1 MLPNF
6 GSIFYLAILENNL
19 KAFFYISLVFYISQ
33 SKIPTMR
40 RFVVILILF
49 SLSSCLKNMKTSVDL
64 IVTDATIYKVDKAF
78 DTAQAMAIKNGKIV
92 GIGSNAQ
99 IQNNFQSDKNVDAKG
114 KFIYPGLID
123 AHCHFYGFGLSLQ
136 EVDLRGTKSMEEV
149 IQRIQ
154 AFQKEKKS
162 NFIVGNGWDQNDWSV
177 KEFPSKAILDKYFPD
192 IPVVLN
198 RVDGHAIIVNSK
210 VLALAGIT
218 KDTKALGGQIEI
230 KDGEP
235 TGILIDNPM
244 ELVFNIIPK
253 PSRKTQIAALL
264 DAEKVM
270 FDYGLTTVNDAGLD
284 PDVINLMDS
293 LQKAKA
299 MKLNVY
305 AMVTANQK
313 NIDLYLKKGI
323 YKTDNLDVRS
333 FKMYGDGALGSR
345 GACLH
350 KAYSDMPKQ
359 FGALLSSI
367 TQLKSVAQQ
376 IANSDFQLNS
386 HAIGDSANTVLLKI
400 YKEAL
405 TGKKDRRWK
414 IEHAQVLREQDF
426 DYFKTGVI
434 PSVQPTHAT
443 SDMYWAGDRLGKDR
457 LKNAYAYKK
466 LLDKAGVIALGTD
479 FPVEEVNPML
489 TFHAAVARKDS
500 KGYPKGGFQMENA
513 LTREETLKG
522 MTIWAAYSNFEE
534 KEKGSLEVGKWAD
547 FVIFD
552 RDIMKIIDSEILEM
566 KASRTYI
573 KGVKV
578 K

>member
-1 MLPNF
+1 M
-6 GSIFYLAILENNL
+6 
-19 KAFFYISLVFYISQ
+19 K
-33 SKIPTMR
+33 R
-40 RFVVILILF
+40 CILIF
-49 SLSSCLKNMKTSVDL
+49 SLLALTSCLKKNKTTVDS
-64 IVTDATIYKVDKAF
+64 IVTNATIYTVDKSFGKA
-78 DTAQAMAIKNGKIV
+78 TAMAVSDGKIV
-92 GIGSNAQ
+92 AVGSDDE
-99 IQNNFQSDKNVDAKG
+99 IRNNFESSNIIEAKG

-149 IQRIQ
+149 VKRIQ

-162 NFIVGNGWDQNDWSV
+162 NFIVGNGWDQNDWNI
-177 KEFPSKAILDKYFPD
+177 KEFPSKAILDKYFPN

-210 VLALAGIT
+210 ALALAGIT
-218 KDTKALGGQIEI
+218 KDTKADGGQIEI
-230 KDGEP
+230 KNGEL

-244 ELVFNIIPK
+244 GLVFNIIPK
-253 PSRKTQIAALL
+253 PSRKIQIAALL

-284 PDVINLMDS
+284 PDVINLIDS
-293 LQKAKA
+293 LQKAKV

-305 AMVTANQK
+305 AMVSASPK
-313 NIDLYLKKGI
+313 NIDMYLKKGI

-350 KAYSDMPKQ
+350 KAYSDMPDQ
-359 FGALLSSI
+359 HGALLAPASE
-367 TQLKSVAQQ
+367 LRSVAQR

-414 IEHAQVLREQDF
+414 IEHAQILREQDF
-426 DYFKTGVI
+426 DYFKFGII

-443 SDMYWAGDRLGKDR
+443 SDMYWAGDRLGKER

-466 LLDKAGVIALGTD
+466 LLQKSGVIALGTD

-500 KGYPKGGFQMENA
+500 KGYPRNGFQIENA
-513 LTREETLKG
+513 LSRKETLKG

-547 FVIFD
+547 FVIYD
-552 RDIMKIIDSEILEM
+552 KDIMKIMESEILEM
-566 KASRTYI
+566 KPSNAYL

>member
-1 MLPNF
+1 MKSVTLLLSLF
-6 GSIFYLAILENNL
+6 LL
-19 KAFFYISLVFYISQ
+19 ISCDQ
-33 SKIPTMR
+33 KNKI
-40 RFVVILILF
+40 
-49 SLSSCLKNMKTSVDL
+49 SVDT
-64 IVTDATIYKVDKAF
+64 IITNATIYTVNKNF
-78 DTAQAMAIKNGKIV
+78 STASAMAIKDGKIV
-92 GIGSNAQ
+92 ALGTDDEITNAYESE
-99 IQNNFQSDKNVDAKG
+99 NRVEAKG

-123 AHCHFYGFGLSLQ
+123 AHCHFYGFGLTLQ
-136 EVDLRGTKSMEEV
+136 EVDLRGTKSMAEV
-149 IQRIQ
+149 ITRIKT
-154 AFQKEKKS
+154 FQKEKNLK
-162 NFIVGNGWDQNDWSV
+162 FIVGNGWDQNDWEIKKYPTKEV
-177 KEFPSKAILDKYFPD
+177 LDAEFPDV
-192 IPVVLN
+192 PVVLN
-198 RVDGHAIIVNSK
+198 RIDGHAIIVNSK
-210 VLALAGIT
+210 ALKLAGIT
-218 KDTKALGGQIEI
+218 KNTKAVGGQIEMAN
-230 KDGEP
+230 GEP

-244 ELVFNIIPK
+244 DLVYKIIPK

-284 PDVINLMDS
+284 PEIIDLIDS
-293 LQKAKA
+293 LQKAKV
-299 MKLNVY
+299 MKINVY
-305 AMVTANQK
+305 AMITANQK

-359 FGALLSSI
+359 FGALLSPISG
-367 TQLKSVAQQ
+367 LKSVAKQ
-376 IANSDFQLNS
+376 IAASPFQLNT

-400 YKEAL
+400 YKEVL

-414 IEHAQVLREQDF
+414 IEHAQVLREGDF
-426 DYFKTGVI
+426 DYFKSGII

-443 SDMYWAGDRLGKDR
+443 SDMYWAGERLGKDR

-466 LLDKAGVIALGTD
+466 LLQKAGVIALGTD

-500 KGYPKGGFQMENA
+500 KEYPKGGFQMENA
-513 LTREETLKG
+513 LSREETLRG

-547 FVIFD
+547 FVMYD
-552 RDIMKIIDSEILEM
+552 QDLMKVEESQIVKM
-566 KASRTYI
+566 KPTHTYL
-573 KGVKV
+573 KGNRQK
-578 K
+578 

>member
-1 MLPNF
+1 MKP
-6 GSIFYLAILENNL
+6 Y
-19 KAFFYISLVFYISQ
+19 
-33 SKIPTMR
+33 
-40 RFVVILILF
+40 ILIF
-49 SLSSCLKNMKTSVDL
+49 SLLLLTSCLKKNKTAVDT
-64 IVTDATIYKVDKAF
+64 IVTNATIYTVDEAF
-78 DTAQAMAIKNGKIV
+78 DTATAMAVSDGKIV
-92 GIGSNAQ
+92 AVGSDDE
-99 IQNNFQSDKNVDAKG
+99 ILKSFESKNTIEAKG

-136 EVDLRGTKSMEEV
+136 EVDLRGTKSMEDV
-149 IQRIQ
+149 VKRIQ
-154 AFQKEKKS
+154 AFQIEKKS
-162 NFIVGNGWDQNDWSV
+162 NFIVGNGWDQNDWKI
-177 KEFPSKAILDKYFPD
+177 KEFPSKAILDKYFPN

-198 RVDGHAIIVNSK
+198 RVDGHAIIVNSRA
-210 VLALAGIT
+210 LALAGIT
-218 KDTKALGGQIEI
+218 KDTKAVGGQIEI
-230 KDGEP
+230 KNGEP
-235 TGILIDNPM
+235 TGILVDNPM
-244 ELVFNIIPK
+244 ELVFKIIPK

-284 PDVINLMDS
+284 PDIINLMDS
-293 LQKAKA
+293 LQKAKV

-305 AMVTANQK
+305 AMISANQK
-313 NIDLYLKKGI
+313 NIDMYLKKGI

-350 KAYSDMPKQ
+350 KSYSDMPKQ
-359 FGALLSSI
+359 YGALLSPI
-367 TQLKSVAQQ
+367 KELRSVAKQ

-405 TGKKDRRWK
+405 TGEKDRRWK

-426 DYFKTGVI
+426 DYFKSGII

-443 SDMYWAGDRLGKDR
+443 SDMYWAGERLGSDR

-466 LLDKAGVIALGTD
+466 LLKKSGIIALGTD

-500 KGYPKGGFQMENA
+500 KGYPRGGFQMENA
-513 LTREETLKG
+513 LTRIETLRG

-547 FVIFD
+547 FVIYD
-552 RDIMKIIDSEILEM
+552 KDIMKIDESKILEM
-566 KASRTYI
+566 KASNTYL

>member
-1 MLPNF
+1 MNR
-6 GSIFYLAILENNL
+6 Y
-19 KAFFYISLVFYISQ
+19 
-33 SKIPTMR
+33 
-40 RFVVILILF
+40 ILILALF
-49 SLSSCLKNMKTSVDL
+49 SLVSCVKKNKTTVDL
-64 IVTDATIYKVDKAF
+64 IITDATIYKVDKTF
-78 DTAQAMAIKNGKIV
+78 GTATAMAVSNGKV
-92 GIGSNAQ
+92 LAIGSNEEIA
-99 IQNNFQSDKNVDAKG
+99 NSYESKNTVDGKR

-123 AHCHFYGFGLSLQ
+123 AHCHFYGFGLNLQ
-136 EVDLRGTKSMEEV
+136 EVDLRGTKSMKE
-149 IQRIQ
+149 IIARIKT
-154 AFQKEKKS
+154 FQKEKNP
-162 NFIVGNGWDQNDWSV
+162 NFIVGNGWDQNDWDV
-177 KEFPSKAILDKYFPD
+177 KKYPTKAELDIEFSN

-198 RVDGHAIIVNSK
+198 RIDGHAILVNSK
-210 VLALAGIT
+210 ALNLAGIT
-218 KDTKALGGQIEI
+218 KDTKAVGGQIEMTN
-230 KDGEP
+230 GEL
-235 TGILIDNPM
+235 TGILVDNPM
-244 ELVFNIIPK
+244 DLVFKIIPK
-253 PSRKTQIAALL
+253 PSRKIQIAALL

-284 PDVINLMDS
+284 PGIINLIDS

-305 AMVTANQK
+305 AMISANQK

-345 GACLH
+345 GACMH
-350 KAYSDMPKQ
+350 KPYSDMPKQ
-359 FGALLSSI
+359 FGALLSPISE
-367 TQLKSVAQQ
+367 LKSIAKQ
-376 IANSDFQLNS
+376 IAASPFQLNS

-400 YKEAL
+400 YKEVL

-426 DYFKTGVI
+426 DYFKFGII

-443 SDMYWAGDRLGKDR
+443 SDMYWAEERLGKER

-466 LLDKAGVIALGTD
+466 LLQKAGIIALGTD

-500 KGYPKGGFQMENA
+500 KNYPKGGFQIENA

-547 FVIFD
+547 FVIYD
-552 RDIMKIIDSEILEM
+552 QDLLKIDENKIVKMKPTS
-566 KASRTYI
+566 TYL

>member
-1 MLPNF
+1 MKSFTLLLSLF
-6 GSIFYLAILENNL
+6 LL
-19 KAFFYISLVFYISQ
+19 ISCDQ
-33 SKIPTMR
+33 KNKI
-40 RFVVILILF
+40 
-49 SLSSCLKNMKTSVDL
+49 SVDT
-64 IVTDATIYKVDKAF
+64 IITNATIYTVNKNF
-78 DTAQAMAIKNGKIV
+78 STASAMAIKDGKIV
-92 GIGSNAQ
+92 ALGTDDEITNAYESE
-99 IQNNFQSDKNVDAKG
+99 NRVEAKG

-123 AHCHFYGFGLSLQ
+123 AHCHFYGFGLTLQ
-136 EVDLRGTKSMEEV
+136 EVDLRGTKSMAEV
-149 IQRIQ
+149 ITRIKT
-154 AFQKEKKS
+154 FQKEKNLK
-162 NFIVGNGWDQNDWSV
+162 FIVGNGWDQNDWEIKKYPTKEV
-177 KEFPSKAILDKYFPD
+177 LDAEFPDV
-192 IPVVLN
+192 PVVLN
-198 RVDGHAIIVNSK
+198 RIDGHAIIVNSEALK
-210 VLALAGIT
+210 LAGIT
-218 KDTKALGGQIEI
+218 KNTKAVGGQIEMVN
-230 KDGEP
+230 GEP

-244 ELVFNIIPK
+244 DLIYKIIPK

-284 PDVINLMDS
+284 PEIIDLIDS
-293 LQKAKA
+293 LQKAKV
-299 MKLNVY
+299 MKINVY
-305 AMVTANQK
+305 AMITANQK

-359 FGALLSSI
+359 FGALLSPISG
-367 TQLKSVAQQ
+367 LKSVAKQ
-376 IANSDFQLNS
+376 IAASPFQLNT

-400 YKEAL
+400 YKEVL

-414 IEHAQVLREQDF
+414 IEHAQVLREGDF
-426 DYFKTGVI
+426 DYFKSGII

-443 SDMYWAGDRLGKDR
+443 SDMYWAGERLGKDR

-466 LLDKAGVIALGTD
+466 LLQKAGVIALGTD

-500 KGYPKGGFQMENA
+500 KEYPKGGFQMENA
-513 LTREETLKG
+513 LSREETLRG

-547 FVIFD
+547 FVMYD
-552 RDIMKIIDSEILEM
+552 QDLMKVEESQIVKM
-566 KASRTYI
+566 KPTHTYL
-573 KGVKV
+573 KGNRQK
-578 K
+578 

>member
-19 KAFFYISLVFYISQ
+19 RAFFYISLVFYISQ

-136 EVDLRGTKSMEEV
+136 EVDLRGTKSMIEV

-218 KDTKALGGQIEI
+218 KHTKAVGGQIEI

-284 PDVINLMDS
+284 PDIINLMDS

-426 DYFKTGVI
+426 DYFKMGII

-443 SDMYWAGDRLGKDR
+443 SDMYWAVDRLGKDR

-466 LLDKAGVIALGTD
+466 LLDKVGVIALGTD

-566 KASRTYI
+566 KVSRTYI

>member
-6 GSIFYLAILENNL
+6 GSIFYFKTIENSVSV
-19 KAFFYISLVFYISQ
+19 FFYILLLFYISQ
-33 SKIPTMR
+33 SKILNMKR
-40 RFVVILILF
+40 YILIFTLL
-49 SLSSCLKNMKTSVDL
+49 SLTSCLKNVKTSVDL
-64 IVTDATIYKVDKAF
+64 IITDATIYKVDKNF
-78 DTAQAMAIKNGKIV
+78 DKANAMAIKDGKIV
-92 GIGSNAQ
+92 AIGSNAE
-99 IQNNFQSDKNVDAKG
+99 IVNNYQSDKNVNAKG

-136 EVDLRGTKSMEEV
+136 EVDLRGTKSMDEV
-149 IQRIQ
+149 IKRIQ
-154 AFQKEKKS
+154 EFQKLKKS
-162 NFIVGNGWDQNDWSV
+162 SFIVGNGWDQNDWGV
-177 KEFPSKAILDKYFPD
+177 KEFPSKADLDKYFPD

-210 VLALAGIT
+210 VLSLAGIT
-218 KDTKALGGQIEI
+218 KDTKAVGGQIEI
-230 KDGEP
+230 KNGEP

-244 ELVFNIIPK
+244 ELVFKIIPK

-270 FDYGLTTVNDAGLD
+270 FDYGLTTINDAGLD
-284 PDVINLMDS
+284 PDIINLMDS
-293 LQKAKA
+293 LQKAKK

-305 AMVTANQK
+305 AMITANQK

-350 KAYSDMPKQ
+350 KAYSDSPKQ
-359 FGALLSSI
+359 FGAFLSSI

-376 IANSDFQLNS
+376 IANSEFQLNS

-400 YKEAL
+400 YTEAL

-426 DYFKTGVI
+426 DYFKAGII

-466 LLDKAGVIALGTD
+466 LLDKSGVISLGTD

-513 LTREETLKG
+513 LSREETLKG

-547 FVIFD
+547 FVLFD
-552 RDIMKIIDSEILEM
+552 KDIMKMIDSDILEA
-566 KASRTYI
+566 KASGTYV

>member
-1 MLPNF
+1 MKP
-6 GSIFYLAILENNL
+6 Y
-19 KAFFYISLVFYISQ
+19 
-33 SKIPTMR
+33 
-40 RFVVILILF
+40 ILIF
-49 SLSSCLKNMKTSVDL
+49 SLLLLTSCLKKNKTAVDT
-64 IVTDATIYKVDKAF
+64 IVTNATIYTVDEAF
-78 DTAQAMAIKNGKIV
+78 DTATAMAVSDGKIV
-92 GIGSNAQ
+92 AVGSDDE
-99 IQNNFQSDKNVDAKG
+99 ILKSFESKNTIEAKG

-136 EVDLRGTKSMEEV
+136 EVDLRGTKSMEDV
-149 IQRIQ
+149 VKRIQ
-154 AFQKEKKS
+154 AFQIEKKS
-162 NFIVGNGWDQNDWSV
+162 NFIVGNGWDQNDWKI
-177 KEFPSKAILDKYFPD
+177 KEFPSKAILDKYFPN

-198 RVDGHAIIVNSK
+198 RVDGHAIIVNSRA
-210 VLALAGIT
+210 LALAGIT
-218 KDTKALGGQIEI
+218 KDTKAVGGQIEI
-230 KDGEP
+230 KNGEP
-235 TGILIDNPM
+235 TGILVDNPM
-244 ELVFNIIPK
+244 ELVFKIIPK

-284 PDVINLMDS
+284 PDIINLMDS
-293 LQKAKA
+293 LQKAKV

-305 AMVTANQK
+305 AMISANQK
-313 NIDLYLKKGI
+313 NIDMYLKKGI

-350 KAYSDMPKQ
+350 KSYSDMPKQ
-359 FGALLSSI
+359 YGALLSPI
-367 TQLKSVAQQ
+367 KELRSVAKQ

-405 TGKKDRRWK
+405 TGEKDRRWK

-426 DYFKTGVI
+426 DYFKSGII

-443 SDMYWAGDRLGKDR
+443 SDMYWAGERLGSDR

-466 LLDKAGVIALGTD
+466 LLKKSGIIALGTD

-500 KGYPKGGFQMENA
+500 KGYPRGGFQMENA
-513 LTREETLKG
+513 LTRIETLRG

-547 FVIFD
+547 FVIYD
-552 RDIMKIIDSEILEM
+552 KDIMKIEESEILEM
-566 KASRTYI
+566 KASNTYL